1 MKLLIGI
8 SFMFVAAVSFA
19 AEQEGLM
26 LPTISWGYN
35 LSRTAGELVL
45 FQPLKFLIENAG
57 NVTAIVLFLFGFWLF
72 ISKLKSGPPNPVTIR
87 KIQRFKAIKRGYYSF
102 LILIAL
108 AGFAALDQ
116 VVVG

>member
-1 MKLLIGI
+1 
-8 SFMFVAAVSFA
+8 MFVAAVSFA
-19 AEQEGLM
+19 AEREGLM

-72 ISKLKSGPPNPVTIR
+72 ISAQEWST
-87 KIQRFKAIKRGYYSF
+87 
-102 LILIAL
+102 
-108 AGFAALDQ
+108 
-116 VVVG
+116 